1 MGKLRDLDKL
11 VHLEQGQAVSPEQ
24 QQRVEEAVQLAT
36 PPGASGRQRAERL
49 EDEAFAVPDP

>member
-1 MGKLRDLDKL
+1 MHLRDTSGELEEDKLRDLDKL

-36 PPGASGRQRAERL
+36 PPGASRRQRA
-49 EDEAFAVPDP
+49 